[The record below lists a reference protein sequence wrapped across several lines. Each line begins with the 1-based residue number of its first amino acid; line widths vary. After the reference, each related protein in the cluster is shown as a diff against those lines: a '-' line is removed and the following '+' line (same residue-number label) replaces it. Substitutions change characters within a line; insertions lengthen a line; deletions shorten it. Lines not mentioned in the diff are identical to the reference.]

1 MEKMMKK
8 SLIFVFTALCVQ
20 LFASAAAD
28 LPVGKVDVE
37 DFLNVRLGPGIKH
50 PVTGRLKVGQQV
62 QIIRICG
69 SWLEIKAPENLPV
82 YLSEARV
89 GADGKLS
96 GELNMR
102 CRMDVNSPTY
112 GLLPA
117 GTVVKRL
124 DERANGWV
132 RIVPPEQLKVY
143 VAAILVRFD
152 RNAFNDSGIPK
163 NAAPQAAAPVP
174 AQEEKA
180 VEAAP
185 AAPFCDTPRFL
196 RKEEKA
202 VEAAPAAPAAP
213 AAELQKLSGIIIK
226 WKFAKSADMS
236 YALLD
241 KPDGK
246 NQAFII
252 MDNMET
258 LAAFENKAVDLHG
271 SFAKEENGI
280 KYFKAATVSDAAQPA
295 AAAK

>member
-1 MEKMMKK
+1 MEKKMKK

-20 LFASAAAD
+20 IFASAAAD

-50 PVTGRLKVGQQV
+50 PVTGRLKAGQQV
-62 QIIRICG
+62 QITRICG
-69 SWLEIKAPENLPV
+69 SWLEIKAPETLPV
-82 YLSEARV
+82 YISEARV
-89 GADGKLS
+89 GADGKLT

-102 CRMDVNSPTY
+102 CRMDVNAPTY

-117 GTVVKRL
+117 GTIVKRL

-143 VAAILVRFD
+143 VAAILIRFD

-163 NAAPQAAAPVP
+163 NAAQPLPAPAP
-174 AQEEKA
+174 AQETKA
-180 VEAAP
+180 VEETPAAP
-185 AAPFCDTPRFL
+185 AAP
-196 RKEEKA
+196 
-202 VEAAPAAPAAP
+202 AP

-226 WKFAKSADMS
+226 WKFAKSAEMS

-258 LAAFENKAVDLHG
+258 LAAFENKSVDVHG